1 MTMEMDKSEIAVSFR
16 LAKDKKAQIE
26 TLADLN
32 LCSPYEIAKVLDEMG
47 ALQGS
52 RLRLDMFSGKKTYR
66 PVAGDPAYAIKR
78 PTGMVARGRPH
89 KALDEDRAM
98 ELWREGASDQEMM
111 LALGATYWAVTQWRK
126 EHGLRMSTAPHTQ
139 KKEESQ
145 MQDAKQAAPVDET
158 EPEEVRTQEAAPITM
173 SEFLARLTE
182 LTPPAALKAPLRI
195 NGALVM
201 EIARIV
207 IHGARDET
215 PSVEIVTEA
224 G

>member
-1 MTMEMDKSEIAVSFR
+1 MEMDKSEIAVSFR

-52 RLRLDMFSGKKTYR
+52 RLRLDMFSGKKQYR

-111 LALGATYWAVTQWRK
+111 AALGATYWAVTQWRK
-126 EHGLRMSTAPHTQ
+126 EHGLTRYAGAKKRKNGGEAYGKAGNRRDSGRGGAGEGTTAAARGCSDHHERVSGTAYGADAAGGAQGSAADQRRVGDGDRADRDPRRAGRDTQ
-139 KKEESQ
+139 
-145 MQDAKQAAPVDET
+145 
-158 EPEEVRTQEAAPITM
+158 R
-173 SEFLARLTE
+173 
-182 LTPPAALKAPLRI
+182 
-195 NGALVM
+195 
-201 EIARIV
+201 
-207 IHGARDET
+207 
-215 PSVEIVTEA
+215 
-224 G
+224 

>member
-1 MTMEMDKSEIAVSFR
+1 MEMDKNEIAVSFR

-52 RLRLDMFSGKKTYR
+52 RLRLEMFSGKKTYR
-66 PVAGDPAYAIKR
+66 PVAGDPAYAIQR
-78 PTGMVARGRPH
+78 ADSMRRTRPH
-89 KALDEDRAM
+89 KPVDEERAL

-111 LALGATYWAVTQWRK
+111 AALGASRWAVEQWRK
-126 EHGLRMSTAPHTQ
+126 ERGLMRYVGRRKKEVVQMEPTTQTAPV
-139 KKEESQ
+139 
-145 MQDAKQAAPVDET
+145 AKT
-158 EPEEVRTQEAAPITM
+158 EPEKVQVPEAAPITM
-173 SEFLARLTE
+173 GEFLARLTE
-182 LTPPAALKAPLRI
+182 LTPSAALKAPLRI
-195 NGALVM
+195 NGAWVM

-215 PSVEIVTEA
+215 PSVEIVTEV

>member
-1 MTMEMDKSEIAVSFR
+1 MEMDKSEIAVSFR

-47 ALQGS
+47 ELQGS
-52 RLRLDMFSGKKTYR
+52 RLRLDMFSGKKQYR
-66 PVAGDPAYAIKR
+66 PVAGDPAYAIQR
-78 PTGMVARGRPH
+78 PASMARGRPH
-89 KALDEDRAM
+89 KPVDEERAM
-98 ELWREGASDQEMM
+98 ELWLEGASDQEMM
-111 LALGATYWAVTQWRK
+111 AALGATYWAVTQWRS
-126 EHGLRMSTAPHTQ
+126 ERGLRRFKAPHTR
-139 KKEESQ
+139 KKEKSQ
-145 MQDAKQAAPVDET
+145 MQDEKQAAPVAEP
-158 EPEEVRTQEAAPITM
+158 EPEEVRTQDAAPITM

-215 PSVEIVTEA
+215 PSVEIVTE

>member
-1 MTMEMDKSEIAVSFR
+1 MEMDKSEIAVSFR
-16 LAKDKKAQIE
+16 LARDKKAQIE

-52 RLRLDMFSGKKTYR
+52 RLRLDMFSGKKQYR
-66 PVAGDPAYAIKR
+66 PVAGDPAYAIQR
-78 PTGMVARGRPH
+78 PAGPVARGRPH
-89 KALDEDRAM
+89 KALDEERAL

-111 LALGATYWAVTQWRK
+111 AALGASRWAVEQWRK
-126 EHGLRMSTAPHTQ
+126 ERGLRRSTAPRTQ

-145 MQDAKQAAPVDET
+145 MQDEKQAAPVAEQ
-158 EPEEVRTQEAAPITM
+158 EPEEVRTPEAAPITM

-215 PSVEIVTEA
+215 PSVEIVTE